1 MPKYLYPTVYE
12 QFTGQKPPE
21 PQVREEKPKRPRRA
35 HGHPYRMRHN
45 MQQAQDQ
52 LPTDTYYPQQQEVK
66 TYNHRNNQKQ
76 GQGQYPYTRGNRHF
90 TSGNTHDYQPTDS
103 AYPSRRN
110 NNANTRVTYK
120 KKRQYNQPQIGIFQ
134 PKHDYNQY

>member
-21 PQVREEKPKRPRRA
+21 PQEREEKPKRPRRT

-45 MQQAQDQ
+45 MQQTQEQ
-52 LPTDTYYPQQQEVK
+52 LPSDTYYPQQQEVN
-66 TYNHRNNQKQ
+66 TSNHRNNQAK
-76 GQGQYPYTRGNRHF
+76 GQYPYSRGNRHY
-90 TSGNTHDYQPTDS
+90 TSGNSHDYQPTEN
-103 AYPSRRN
+103 AYPSRR